1 MPQPLYKKVEELL
14 YGRIKSGT
22 YPLNSQIPTENELAQ
37 ELNVSR
43 PTVRQALDS
52 LARHGYLTRV
62 KGKGTFVTEPKVLH
76 DSCRFLMSYQ
86 TESQYKG
93 VSLRTQVIE
102 NVVVH
107 PPGHVAQSLDLQPN
121 EKVVKLTRLRWL
133 EDYHNGAPVVYTT
146 VYVPQKLFPDMT
158 EIDFTSRSFYDVLE
172 EQGMGVRSNVKK
184 LEVVPASS
192 KLTDI
197 LKTNRYE
204 PLVLISALGRTAEE
218 MPIEY
223 SESYYPSSRNSFQI
237 RVHR

>member
-1 MPQPLYKKVEELL
+1 MTQPLYQKIENEL
-14 YGRIKSGT
+14 YGKIKSGE

-37 ELNVSR
+37 QLGVSR
-43 PTVRQALDS
+43 PTIRQALDS
-52 LARHGYLTRV
+52 LTRHGYLTRI

-93 VSLRTQVIE
+93 VSLRTKVIE
-102 NVVVH
+102 NVIVH
-107 PPGHVAQSLDLQPN
+107 PPGHVAQSLDLLPS
-121 EKVVKLTRLRWL
+121 EKVIKLTRLRWL

-158 EIDFTSRSFYDVLE
+158 EVDFTTRSFYDVLD
-172 EQGMGVRSNVKK
+172 EQGLGVRDNVKK
-184 LEVVPASS
+184 LEIVPATA
-192 KLTDI
+192 KLTDL

-204 PLVLISALGRTAEE
+204 PLILLSALGRTAEQ

-223 SESYYPSSRNSFQI
+223 SESYYPSSRNSFHI
-237 RVHR
+237 HVHR

>member
-1 MPQPLYKKVEELL
+1 MPQPLYKKVEHLL
-14 YGRIKSGT
+14 YSRIKSGE

-43 PTVRQALDS
+43 PTVRQALDT
-52 LARHGYLTRV
+52 LARYGYLTRV
-62 KGKGTFVTEPKVLH
+62 KGKGTFITEPKVLH

-93 VSLRTQVIE
+93 VSLRTKVIE

-107 PPGHVAQSLDLQPN
+107 PPGHVAQSLDLLPS
-121 EKVVKLTRLRWL
+121 EKVIRLTRLRWL
-133 EDYHNGAPVVYTT
+133 EDYHSGAPVVYTT

-158 EIDFTSRSFYDVLE
+158 EIDFTTRSFYDVLE
-172 EQGMGVRSNVKK
+172 EQGMGVRSNTKK
-184 LEVVPASS
+184 LEVVPSS
-192 KLTDI
+192 GKLTEL
-197 LKTNRYE
+197 LKTSRYE

-223 SESYYPSSRNSFQI
+223 SESYYPSSRNSFHIQ
-237 RVHR
+237 VHR

>member
-1 MPQPLYKKVEELL
+1 MTQPLYKKIEKEL
-14 YGRIKSGT
+14 YGKIKSGE
-22 YPLNSQIPTENELAQ
+22 YPLDSQIPTENELAQ
-37 ELNVSR
+37 QLGVSR

-52 LARHGYLTRV
+52 LTRHGYLTRV

-76 DSCRFLMSYQ
+76 DTCRFLMSYQ
-86 TESQYKG
+86 TESKYKG

-102 NVVVH
+102 NVIAH
-107 PPGHVAQSLDLQPN
+107 PPGHVAQSLDLLPN

-146 VYVPQKLFPDMT
+146 VYVPLKLFPDMT
-158 EIDFTSRSFYDVLE
+158 EIDFTTRSFYDVLE
-172 EQGMGVRSNVKK
+172 ERGMGAVSNVKK
-184 LEVVPASS
+184 LEVVPSTG
-192 KLTDI
+192 KLADV

-218 MPIEY
+218 MPIGY

>member
-1 MPQPLYKKVEELL
+1 MPQPLYKKVEDTL
-14 YGRIKSGT
+14 YKRIKSGE
-22 YPLNSQIPTENELAQ
+22 YPLNSRIPTENELSE

-52 LARHGYLTRV
+52 LSRHGYLTRV

-102 NVVVH
+102 NCIVH

-158 EIDFTSRSFYDVLE
+158 EIDFTERSFYDVLE
-172 EQGMGVRSNVKK
+172 EQGLGVRSNIKK

-192 KLTDI
+192 KLTGI
-197 LKTNRYE
+197 LKTNHYE

>member
-1 MPQPLYKKVEELL
+1 MPHPLYQKVEKIL
-14 YGRIKSGT
+14 YHRIKSGE
-22 YPLNSQIPTENELAQ
+22 YPLESKIPTENELAAQ
-37 ELNVSR
+37 LNVSR

-52 LARHGYLTRV
+52 LARHGYLSRV
-62 KGKGTFVTEPKVLH
+62 KGKGTYVTEPKVLH

-86 TESQYKG
+86 TESHYKG

-107 PPGHVAQSLDLQPN
+107 PPGHVAQSLDLLPS
-121 EKVVKLTRLRWL
+121 EKVIRLTRLRWL

-158 EIDFTSRSFYDVLE
+158 EIDFTARSFYDVLE

-184 LEVVPASS
+184 LEVVPTTD
-192 KLTDI
+192 KLTKL

-204 PLVLISALGRTAEE
+204 PLILISALGRTAEQ

-223 SESYYPSSRNSFQI
+223 SESYYPSSRNSFHI
-237 RVHR
+237 HVHR

>member
-1 MPQPLYKKVEELL
+1 MPQPLYKKIEAEL
-14 YGRIKSGT
+14 YGKIKSGE

-37 ELNVSR
+37 QLGVSR

-52 LARHGYLTRV
+52 LTRHGYLTRT
-62 KGKGTFVTEPKVLH
+62 KGKGTYVTEPKVLH
-76 DSCRFLMSYQ
+76 DTCRFLMSYQ

-93 VSLRTQVIE
+93 VCLRTMVIE
-102 NVVVH
+102 NVIAH
-107 PPGHVAQSLDLQPN
+107 PPGHVAQSLDLLPN
-121 EKVVKLTRLRWL
+121 EKVVRLTRLRWL

-146 VYVPQKLFPDMT
+146 VYVPLKLFPDMT
-158 EIDFTSRSFYDVLE
+158 QIDFTTRSFYDVLE
-172 EQGMGVRSNVKK
+172 ERGMGVVSNIKK
-184 LEVVPASS
+184 LEVVPPSGRLA
-192 KLTDI
+192 DM

-237 RVHR
+237 LVHR

>member
-1 MPQPLYKKVEELL
+1 MPQPLYKQVEDQL
-14 YGRIKSGT
+14 YRKIKSGE
-22 YPLNSQIPTENELAQ
+22 YPLDSQIPTENELAL

-52 LARHGYLTRV
+52 LARHGYLTRI
-62 KGKGTFVTEPKVLH
+62 KGKGTFVSEPKVLH
-76 DSCRFLMSYQ
+76 DTCCFLMSYQ

-107 PPGHVAQSLDLQPN
+107 PPGHVAQSLDLLPN

-146 VYVPQKLFPDMT
+146 VYVPQKLFPHMT
-158 EIDFTSRSFYDVLE
+158 EIDFSSRSFYDVLE